1 MWTTLLCL
9 GLFREELQFRMDK
22 SEYNLKI
29 EELKTAMHAHDF
41 EKAVDVADS
50 LDIKK
55 IRDNNLLSLIADAYE
70 LTGDN
75 EQAKKILL
83 MAYENTNTGRQ
94 LAYRLCLISIKL
106 KELDEANEFYQDFI
120 EMAPRDSARF
130 ILKYKMAKAKK
141 KPVEELIKI
150 LEDYVNIDME
160 EKWAYE
166 LAKLYDVAGE
176 GEKCVNMCDEIS
188 LWFAEGKYVVK
199 AMDLKKKYESLTSTQ
214 QDNYNKKSEN
224 KSKEQ
229 EEKKASTQELMDKI
243 MEKTSIKSRID
254 EAVKEANERK
264 AESKTIEEVTGTEK
278 NIDKIKAVGKE
289 AADTESF
296 DFPEINESVVEEIKP
311 YDDIEGATIDVNSMT
326 HPQEVEEIKIPGISD
341 DLNELESD
349 SSDKA
354 EAEKEDVVAKTDKEK
369 KRLKLRPFSVKPKK
383 TENPL
388 KEDKK
393 VEAPVNAKVP
403 LEEDEDFKL
412 INPDDVSKVEEPVID
427 DLGEDTTET
436 VDMEFDED
444 MDMVMKSD
452 EEKEDILN
460 VDDVEDILHQ
470 LQARGIL
477 KAETVNSAVSIIENV
492 RETKKESKEE
502 KPDEKDVSTL
512 DRWQEDNVEVEK
524 PLEKEQT
531 SVEDNTSDNEKKEQT
546 SVEDNTSDNEENK
559 ASQVEIP
566 DLEEIPDEVEDLPEE
581 PEKEEVEITEN
592 QDASEL
598 EVIESQEEEPEVDI
612 EKIAESIPDIEE
624 IQVAEEAQP
633 EEIPSEQEVAEN
645 VQKEASETAEDLG
658 KTAIFTI
665 PKADI
670 ETGNNTGEVVVDEE
684 LPNIDA
690 PEIDLETGIPE
701 QDLCE
706 DTKNA
711 EESTEN
717 ENAESVDA
725 EKSESAENEEAVQE
739 EPAQDNS
746 IDLDIHST
754 KDLSAKV
761 EVISGTDWEQPE
773 YEEKLEEE
781 EEQLEG
787 AKEEAE
793 EGTPE
798 RTSEGELLNRILNK
812 NNEEIPEP
820 ELVAT
825 EEELSVFKNF
835 FNVEGLEDNIQEVVK
850 ELIAGYTP
858 NGKSTDGNVVILGE
872 EKTGK
877 TSLAV
882 EIIKLVNKKRGRRNR
897 RLAKIDATAL
907 NKRGFRNSLNKL
919 LGSDLIVENA
929 EKLGAMI
936 LSEVVDVSGMFTDDM
951 LIILEGETEPME
963 KMLKDSPRLS
973 KVFNHVI
980 RIKQYDIKEW
990 VEYGKRYAKDKGYVM
1005 EELASL
1011 AFYKAIDDYFGE
1023 HKGIGRADVEK
1034 LVDTAIANSH
1044 KLGRKLSGLFS
1055 SNKNDDGLYILIES
1069 DFIF

>member
-1 MWTTLLCL
+1 
-9 GLFREELQFRMDK
+9 MDK

-166 LAKLYDVAGE
+166 LAKLYDIAGE

-224 KSKEQ
+224 KSNEQ

-264 AESKTIEEVTGTEK
+264 AESKTIEEVTDTEK
-278 NIDKIKAVGKE
+278 NIDKIKVVGKE

-296 DFPEINESVVEEIKP
+296 DFPEINESAVEEIKP

-393 VEAPVNAKVP
+393 VEAPVNAKVT
-403 LEEDEDFKL
+403 LEEDKDFKL

-502 KPDEKDVSTL
+502 KPDEKEVSTL

-581 PEKEEVEITEN
+581 PEKEEVETTEN

-624 IQVAEEAQP
+624 IQLAEEAQP

-684 LPNIDA
+684 LPNIDE

-701 QDLCE
+701 PDLGK

-725 EKSESAENEEAVQE
+725 EKSESTENEEAVQE

-746 IDLDIHST
+746 INLDIHST

-781 EEQLEG
+781 EEQLEV

-1034 LVDTAIANSH
+1034 IVDTAIANSH

>member
-1 MWTTLLCL
+1 
-9 GLFREELQFRMDK
+9 MDK

-29 EELKTAMHAHDF
+29 EELKTAMHANDF

-166 LAKLYDVAGE
+166 LAKLYDIAGE

-264 AESKTIEEVTGTEK
+264 AESKTIEEVTDTEK
-278 NIDKIKAVGKE
+278 NIDKIKVVGKE

-296 DFPEINESVVEEIKP
+296 DFPEINESAVEEIKP

-393 VEAPVNAKVP
+393 VEAPVNAKVT
-403 LEEDEDFKL
+403 LEEDKDFKL

-452 EEKEDILN
+452 EKKEDILN

-512 DRWQEDNVEVEK
+512 DRWQEDNVEEEK

-531 SVEDNTSDNEKKEQT
+531 SVEDNTSDNEEKEQT

-581 PEKEEVEITEN
+581 PEKEEVETTEN

-684 LPNIDA
+684 LPNIDE

-701 QDLCE
+701 LGLGE

-725 EKSESAENEEAVQE
+725 EKSESTEKEEAVQE

-746 IDLDIHST
+746 INLDIHST

-773 YEEKLEEE
+773 YEEELEEE
-781 EEQLEG
+781 EEQLEV

>member
-1 MWTTLLCL
+1 
-9 GLFREELQFRMDK
+9 MDK

-166 LAKLYDVAGE
+166 LAKLYDIAGE

-229 EEKKASTQELMDKI
+229 EEKKATTQELMDKI
-243 MEKTSIKSRID
+243 MEKASIKSRID

-354 EAEKEDVVAKTDKEK
+354 KTEKEDVVAKTDKEK

-427 DLGEDTTET
+427 DLGEDTTEP

-452 EEKEDILN
+452 EEKKDILN

-502 KPDEKDVSTL
+502 KPDEKEVSTL

-531 SVEDNTSDNEKKEQT
+531 SVEDNTSDNEEKEQT
-546 SVEDNTSDNEENK
+546 SVEDNTSDNGENK

-581 PEKEEVEITEN
+581 PEKEEVETTEN

-633 EEIPSEQEVAEN
+633 EEIPSEHKVAEN

-717 ENAESVDA
+717 ENAESVDVK
-725 EKSESAENEEAVQE
+725 KSESTENEEAVQE

-746 IDLDIHST
+746 INLDIHST

-781 EEQLEG
+781 EEQLEV

-1023 HKGIGRADVEK
+1023 HKGIGRSDVEK

>member
-1 MWTTLLCL
+1 
-9 GLFREELQFRMDK
+9 MDK

-166 LAKLYDVAGE
+166 LAKLYDIAGE

-341 DLNELESD
+341 DVSKPESD

-531 SVEDNTSDNEKKEQT
+531 SVEDNTSDNE
-546 SVEDNTSDNEENK
+546 ENK

-581 PEKEEVEITEN
+581 PEKEEVETTEN

-701 QDLCE
+701 PDLGE

-717 ENAESVDA
+717 VNAESVDA
-725 EKSESAENEEAVQE
+725 EKSESTENEEAVQE

-746 IDLDIHST
+746 INLDIHST

-781 EEQLEG
+781 EEQLEL

>member
-1 MWTTLLCL
+1 
-9 GLFREELQFRMDK
+9 MDK

-166 LAKLYDVAGE
+166 LAKLYDIAGE

-264 AESKTIEEVTGTEK
+264 AESKTVEEVTGTEK

-393 VEAPVNAKVP
+393 VEAPVNTNVP

-427 DLGEDTTET
+427 DLGEDTTEP

-531 SVEDNTSDNEKKEQT
+531 SVEDNTSDNEEKEQT

-633 EEIPSEQEVAEN
+633 EENPSEQEVAEN

-746 IDLDIHST
+746 INLDIHST

-781 EEQLEG
+781 EEQLEV

>member
-1 MWTTLLCL
+1 
-9 GLFREELQFRMDK
+9 MDK

-166 LAKLYDVAGE
+166 LAKLYDIAGE

-278 NIDKIKAVGKE
+278 NIDKIKVVGKE

-393 VEAPVNAKVP
+393 VEAPVNTNVP

-427 DLGEDTTET
+427 DLGEDTTEP

-512 DRWQEDNVEVEK
+512 DRWQEDNAEVDK

-581 PEKEEVEITEN
+581 PEKEEVETTEN

-701 QDLCE
+701 QDLGE

-725 EKSESAENEEAVQE
+725 EKSESTENEEAVQE

-746 IDLDIHST
+746 INLDIHST

-781 EEQLEG
+781 EEQLEV

>member
-1 MWTTLLCL
+1 
-9 GLFREELQFRMDK
+9 MDK

-166 LAKLYDVAGE
+166 LAKLYDIAGE

-566 DLEEIPDEVEDLPEE
+566 DLEEIHDEVEDLPEE

>member
-1 MWTTLLCL
+1 
-9 GLFREELQFRMDK
+9 MDK

-166 LAKLYDVAGE
+166 LAKLYDIAGE

-264 AESKTIEEVTGTEK
+264 AESKTVEEVTGTEK

-393 VEAPVNAKVP
+393 VEAPVNTNVP

-427 DLGEDTTET
+427 DLGEDTTEP

-531 SVEDNTSDNEKKEQT
+531 SVEDNTSDNEEKEQT

-598 EVIESQEEEPEVDI
+598 EVIESQEEEPDVDI

-725 EKSESAENEEAVQE
+725 EKSESTENEEAVQE

-746 IDLDIHST
+746 INLDIHST

-781 EEQLEG
+781 EEQLEV

>member
-1 MWTTLLCL
+1 
-9 GLFREELQFRMDK
+9 MDK

-130 ILKYKMAKAKK
+130 ILKYKMAKANK

-311 YDDIEGATIDVNSMT
+311 YDEIEGATIDVNSMT

-531 SVEDNTSDNEKKEQT
+531 SVEDNTSDNEEKEQTSVEDNTLDNEKKEQT

-581 PEKEEVEITEN
+581 PEKEEVETTEN

-725 EKSESAENEEAVQE
+725 EKSESTENEEAVQE
-739 EPAQDNS
+739 ELAQDNS
-746 IDLDIHST
+746 INLDIHST

-781 EEQLEG
+781 EEQLEV

>member
-1 MWTTLLCL
+1 
-9 GLFREELQFRMDK
+9 MDK

-166 LAKLYDVAGE
+166 LAKLYDIAGE

-531 SVEDNTSDNEKKEQT
+531 SVEDNTSDNE
-546 SVEDNTSDNEENK
+546 ENK

-581 PEKEEVEITEN
+581 PEKEEVETTEN

-725 EKSESAENEEAVQE
+725 EKSESTENEEAVQE
-739 EPAQDNS
+739 ELAQDNS
-746 IDLDIHST
+746 INLDIHST

-781 EEQLEG
+781 EEQLEV

>member
-1 MWTTLLCL
+1 
-9 GLFREELQFRMDK
+9 MDK

-166 LAKLYDVAGE
+166 LAKLYDIAGE

-311 YDDIEGATIDVNSMT
+311 YDEIEGATIDVNSMT

-341 DLNELESD
+341 DVSKPESD

-393 VEAPVNAKVP
+393 VEAPVNTNVP

-427 DLGEDTTET
+427 DLGEDTTEP

-502 KPDEKDVSTL
+502 KPDEKEVSTL

-581 PEKEEVEITEN
+581 PEKEEVETTEN

-725 EKSESAENEEAVQE
+725 EKSESTENEEAVQE
-739 EPAQDNS
+739 ELAQDNS
-746 IDLDIHST
+746 INLDIHST

-761 EVISGTDWEQPE
+761 EVISGTDWEQHE

-781 EEQLEG
+781 EEQLEV

>member
-1 MWTTLLCL
+1 
-9 GLFREELQFRMDK
+9 MDK

-166 LAKLYDVAGE
+166 LAKLYDIAGE

-311 YDDIEGATIDVNSMT
+311 YDEIEGATIDVNSMT

-341 DLNELESD
+341 DVSKPESD

-393 VEAPVNAKVP
+393 VEAPVNTNVP

-427 DLGEDTTET
+427 DLGEDTTEP

-502 KPDEKDVSTL
+502 KPDEKEVSTL

-633 EEIPSEQEVAEN
+633 EENPSEQEVAEN

-746 IDLDIHST
+746 INLDIHST

-781 EEQLEG
+781 EEQLEV

>member
-1 MWTTLLCL
+1 
-9 GLFREELQFRMDK
+9 MDK

-166 LAKLYDVAGE
+166 LAKLYDIAGE

-264 AESKTIEEVTGTEK
+264 AESKTVEEVTGTEK

-341 DLNELESD
+341 DVSKPESD

-393 VEAPVNAKVP
+393 VEAPVNTNVP

-502 KPDEKDVSTL
+502 KPDEKEVSTL

-531 SVEDNTSDNEKKEQT
+531 SVEDNTSDNEEKEQT

-581 PEKEEVEITEN
+581 PEKEEVETTEN

-781 EEQLEG
+781 EEQLEV

>member
-1 MWTTLLCL
+1 
-9 GLFREELQFRMDK
+9 MDK

-166 LAKLYDVAGE
+166 LAKLYAIAGE

-427 DLGEDTTET
+427 DLGEDTTEP

-502 KPDEKDVSTL
+502 KPDEKEVSTL

-581 PEKEEVEITEN
+581 PEKEEVETTEN

-725 EKSESAENEEAVQE
+725 EKSESTENEEAVQE

-746 IDLDIHST
+746 INLDIHST

-781 EEQLEG
+781 EEQLEV

>member
-1 MWTTLLCL
+1 
-9 GLFREELQFRMDK
+9 MDK

-166 LAKLYDVAGE
+166 LAKLYDIAGE

-264 AESKTIEEVTGTEK
+264 AESKTVEEVTGTEK

-393 VEAPVNAKVP
+393 VEAPVNTNVP

-502 KPDEKDVSTL
+502 KPDEKEVSTF

-531 SVEDNTSDNEKKEQT
+531 SVEDNTSDNEEKEQTSVEDNTSDNEEKEQT

-581 PEKEEVEITEN
+581 PEKEEVETTEN

-746 IDLDIHST
+746 INLDIHST

-781 EEQLEG
+781 EEQLEV

>member
-1 MWTTLLCL
+1 
-9 GLFREELQFRMDK
+9 MDK

-130 ILKYKMAKAKK
+130 ILKYKMAKANK

-531 SVEDNTSDNEKKEQT
+531 SVEDNTSDNEEKEQTSVEDNTLDNEKKEQT

-581 PEKEEVEITEN
+581 PEKEEVETTEN

-725 EKSESAENEEAVQE
+725 EKSESTENEEAVQE
-739 EPAQDNS
+739 ELAQDNS
-746 IDLDIHST
+746 INLDIHST

-781 EEQLEG
+781 EEQLEV

-963 KMLKDSPRLS
+963 KMIKDSPRLS

>member
-1 MWTTLLCL
+1 
-9 GLFREELQFRMDK
+9 MDK

-130 ILKYKMAKAKK
+130 ILKYKMAKANK

-166 LAKLYDVAGE
+166 LAKLYDIAGE

-224 KSKEQ
+224 KFKEQ

-383 TENPL
+383 AENPL

-427 DLGEDTTET
+427 NLGEDTTEQ

-531 SVEDNTSDNEKKEQT
+531 SVEDNTSDNEEKEQT

-581 PEKEEVEITEN
+581 PEKEEVETTEN

-598 EVIESQEEEPEVDI
+598 EVIESQEEEPDVDI

-725 EKSESAENEEAVQE
+725 EKSESTENEEAVQE

-746 IDLDIHST
+746 INLDIHST

-781 EEQLEG
+781 EEQLEV

>member
-1 MWTTLLCL
+1 
-9 GLFREELQFRMDK
+9 MDK

-166 LAKLYDVAGE
+166 LAKLYDIAGE

-393 VEAPVNAKVP
+393 VEAPVNTNVP

-502 KPDEKDVSTL
+502 KPDEKEVSTL

-524 PLEKEQT
+524 PLEKEQTSVEDNTSDNEEKEQT

-581 PEKEEVEITEN
+581 PEKEEVETTEN

-598 EVIESQEEEPEVDI
+598 EVIESQEEEPDVDI

-624 IQVAEEAQP
+624 IQVTEEAHP

-717 ENAESVDA
+717 ENAESVEA
-725 EKSESAENEEAVQE
+725 EKSESTENEEAVQE

-746 IDLDIHST
+746 INLDIHST

-781 EEQLEG
+781 EEQLEV

>member
-1 MWTTLLCL
+1 
-9 GLFREELQFRMDK
+9 MDK

-130 ILKYKMAKAKK
+130 ILKYKMAKANK

-531 SVEDNTSDNEKKEQT
+531 SVEDNTSDNEEKEQTSVEDNTLDNEKKEQT

-581 PEKEEVEITEN
+581 PEKEEVETTEN

-725 EKSESAENEEAVQE
+725 EKSESTENEEAVQE
-739 EPAQDNS
+739 ELAQDNS
-746 IDLDIHST
+746 INLDIHST

-781 EEQLEG
+781 EEQLEV

-1055 SNKNDDGLYILIES
+1055 SNKNDDGLYKLIES

>member
-1 MWTTLLCL
+1 M
-9 GLFREELQFRMDK
+9 
-22 SEYNLKI
+22 
-29 EELKTAMHAHDF
+29 
-41 EKAVDVADS
+41 
-50 LDIKK
+50 
-55 IRDNNLLSLIADAYE
+55 
-70 LTGDN
+70 
-75 EQAKKILL
+75 
-83 MAYENTNTGRQ
+83 
-94 LAYRLCLISIKL
+94 
-106 KELDEANEFYQDFI
+106 
-120 EMAPRDSARF
+120 
-130 ILKYKMAKAKK
+130 
-141 KPVEELIKI
+141 
-150 LEDYVNIDME
+150 
-160 EKWAYE
+160 
-166 LAKLYDVAGE
+166 
-176 GEKCVNMCDEIS
+176 
-188 LWFAEGKYVVK
+188 
-199 AMDLKKKYESLTSTQ
+199 
-214 QDNYNKKSEN
+214 
-224 KSKEQ
+224 
-229 EEKKASTQELMDKI
+229 
-243 MEKTSIKSRID
+243 
-254 EAVKEANERK
+254 
-264 AESKTIEEVTGTEK
+264 
-278 NIDKIKAVGKE
+278 
-289 AADTESF
+289 
-296 DFPEINESVVEEIKP
+296 EEIKP

-393 VEAPVNAKVP
+393 VEAPVNAKVT
-403 LEEDEDFKL
+403 LEEDKDFKL

-502 KPDEKDVSTL
+502 KPDEKEVSTL

-524 PLEKEQT
+524 PLE
-531 SVEDNTSDNEKKEQT
+531 KEQT

-581 PEKEEVEITEN
+581 PEKEEVETTEN

-624 IQVAEEAQP
+624 IQLAEEAQP

-684 LPNIDA
+684 LPNIDE

-701 QDLCE
+701 PDLGK

-725 EKSESAENEEAVQE
+725 EKSESTENEEAVQE

-746 IDLDIHST
+746 INLDIHST

-781 EEQLEG
+781 EEQLEV

-990 VEYGKRYAKDKGYVM
+990 VEYGKRYAKNKGYVM
-1005 EELASL
+1005 
-1011 AFYKAIDDYFGE
+1011 
-1023 HKGIGRADVEK
+1023 
-1034 LVDTAIANSH
+1034 
-1044 KLGRKLSGLFS
+1044 
-1055 SNKNDDGLYILIES
+1055 
-1069 DFIF
+1069 

>member
-1 MWTTLLCL
+1 
-9 GLFREELQFRMDK
+9 MDK
-22 SEYNLKI
+22 SEYN
-29 EELKTAMHAHDF
+29 LKTAMHAHDF

-166 LAKLYDVAGE
+166 LAKLYDIAGE

-531 SVEDNTSDNEKKEQT
+531 SVEDNTSDNE
-546 SVEDNTSDNEENK
+546 ENK

-581 PEKEEVEITEN
+581 PEKEEVETTEN

-725 EKSESAENEEAVQE
+725 EKSESTENEEAVQE
-739 EPAQDNS
+739 ELAQDNS
-746 IDLDIHST
+746 INLDIHST

-781 EEQLEG
+781 EEQLEV

>member
-1 MWTTLLCL
+1 
-9 GLFREELQFRMDK
+9 MDK

-166 LAKLYDVAGE
+166 LAKLYDIAGE

-393 VEAPVNAKVP
+393 VEAPVNTNVP

-502 KPDEKDVSTL
+502 KPDEKEVSTL

-524 PLEKEQT
+524 PLEKEQTSVEDNTSDNEEKEQT

-706 DTKNA
+706 DIKNA

-725 EKSESAENEEAVQE
+725 EKSESTENEEAVQE

-746 IDLDIHST
+746 INLDIHST

-781 EEQLEG
+781 EEQLEV

>member
-1 MWTTLLCL
+1 
-9 GLFREELQFRMDK
+9 MDK

-166 LAKLYDVAGE
+166 LAKLYDIAGE

-354 EAEKEDVVAKTDKEK
+354 EAEKEDVVAKTEKEK

-502 KPDEKDVSTL
+502 KPDEKEVSTL

-524 PLEKEQT
+524 PLEKEQTSVEDNTSDNEEKEQT

-581 PEKEEVEITEN
+581 PEKEEVETTEN

-701 QDLCE
+701 PDLGE

-725 EKSESAENEEAVQE
+725 EKSESTENEEAVQE

-746 IDLDIHST
+746 INLDIHST

-781 EEQLEG
+781 EEQLEL

>member
-1 MWTTLLCL
+1 
-9 GLFREELQFRMDK
+9 MDK

-166 LAKLYDVAGE
+166 LAKLYDIAGE

-278 NIDKIKAVGKE
+278 NIDKIKVVGKE

-354 EAEKEDVVAKTDKEK
+354 EAEKEDVVAKTEKEK

-781 EEQLEG
+781 EEQLEV

>member
-1 MWTTLLCL
+1 
-9 GLFREELQFRMDK
+9 MDK

-166 LAKLYDVAGE
+166 LAKLYDIAGE

-264 AESKTIEEVTGTEK
+264 AESKTVEEVTGTEK

-393 VEAPVNAKVP
+393 VEAPVNTNVP

-502 KPDEKDVSTL
+502 KPDEKEVSTL

-524 PLEKEQT
+524 PLE
-531 SVEDNTSDNEKKEQT
+531 KEQT

-781 EEQLEG
+781 EEQLEV

>member
-1 MWTTLLCL
+1 
-9 GLFREELQFRMDK
+9 MDK

-166 LAKLYDVAGE
+166 LAKLYDIAGE

-264 AESKTIEEVTGTEK
+264 AESKTVEEVTGTEK

-393 VEAPVNAKVP
+393 VEAPVNTNVP

-427 DLGEDTTET
+427 DLGEDTTEP

-531 SVEDNTSDNEKKEQT
+531 SVEDNTSDNEEKEQT

-581 PEKEEVEITEN
+581 PEKEEVETTEN

-701 QDLCE
+701 QDLGE

-725 EKSESAENEEAVQE
+725 EKSESTENEEAVQ
-739 EPAQDNS
+739 DNS
-746 IDLDIHST
+746 INLDIHST

-781 EEQLEG
+781 EEQLEV

>member
-1 MWTTLLCL
+1 
-9 GLFREELQFRMDK
+9 MDK

-29 EELKTAMHAHDF
+29 EELKAAMHAHDF

-166 LAKLYDVAGE
+166 LAKLYDIAGE

-264 AESKTIEEVTGTEK
+264 AESKTIEEVTDTEK
-278 NIDKIKAVGKE
+278 NIDNIKVVEKE

-393 VEAPVNAKVP
+393 VEAPVNAKVT
-403 LEEDEDFKL
+403 LEEDKDFKL

-502 KPDEKDVSTL
+502 KPDEKEVSTL

-581 PEKEEVEITEN
+581 PEKEEVETTEN

-624 IQVAEEAQP
+624 IQLAEEAQP

-684 LPNIDA
+684 LPNIDE

-701 QDLCE
+701 PDLGK

-725 EKSESAENEEAVQE
+725 EKSESTENEEAVQE

-746 IDLDIHST
+746 INLDIHST

-781 EEQLEG
+781 EEQLEV

-980 RIKQYDIKEW
+980 RIKKYDIKEW
-990 VEYGKRYAKDKGYVM
+990 VEYGKRYAKDNGYVM

-1034 LVDTAIANSH
+1034 IVDTAIANSH

>member
-1 MWTTLLCL
+1 
-9 GLFREELQFRMDK
+9 MDK

-130 ILKYKMAKAKK
+130 ILKYKMAKANK

-531 SVEDNTSDNEKKEQT
+531 SVEDNTSDNEEKEQTTVEHNTLEKEKKEQT

-581 PEKEEVEITEN
+581 PEKEEVETTEN

-725 EKSESAENEEAVQE
+725 EKSESTENEEAVQE
-739 EPAQDNS
+739 QLAQDNS
-746 IDLDIHST
+746 FNLDIHST

-781 EEQLEG
+781 EEQLEV

-907 NKRGFRNSLNKL
+907 NKRRFRTSLNKL

-980 RIKQYDIKEW
+980 RIKQYDIKQW
-990 VEYGKRYAKDKGYVM
+990 DEYGKRYAKDKGYVM

>member
-1 MWTTLLCL
+1 
-9 GLFREELQFRMDK
+9 MDK

-166 LAKLYDVAGE
+166 LAKLYDIAGE

-393 VEAPVNAKVP
+393 VEAPVNTNVP

-427 DLGEDTTET
+427 DLGEDTTES

-502 KPDEKDVSTL
+502 KPDEKEVSTL

-524 PLEKEQT
+524 PLEKEQTSVEDNTSDNEEKEQT

-581 PEKEEVEITEN
+581 PEKEEVETTEN

-725 EKSESAENEEAVQE
+725 EKSESTENEEAVQE

-746 IDLDIHST
+746 INLDIHST

-781 EEQLEG
+781 EEQLEV

>member
-1 MWTTLLCL
+1 
-9 GLFREELQFRMDK
+9 MDK

-166 LAKLYDVAGE
+166 LAKLYDIAGE

-311 YDDIEGATIDVNSMT
+311 YDEIEGATIDVNSMT

-341 DLNELESD
+341 DVSKPESD

-393 VEAPVNAKVP
+393 VEASVNTNVP

-427 DLGEDTTET
+427 DLGEDTTEP

-502 KPDEKDVSTL
+502 KPDEKEVSTL

-524 PLEKEQT
+524 PLE
-531 SVEDNTSDNEKKEQT
+531 KEQT

-581 PEKEEVEITEN
+581 PEKEEVETTEN

-725 EKSESAENEEAVQE
+725 EKSESTENEEAVQE
-739 EPAQDNS
+739 ELAQDNS
-746 IDLDIHST
+746 INLDIHST

-781 EEQLEG
+781 EEQLEV

>member
-1 MWTTLLCL
+1 
-9 GLFREELQFRMDK
+9 MDK

-166 LAKLYDVAGE
+166 LAKLYDIAGE

-199 AMDLKKKYESLTSTQ
+199 AMDKKKKYESLTSTQ

-393 VEAPVNAKVP
+393 VEAPVNTNVP

-502 KPDEKDVSTL
+502 KPDEKEVSTL

-531 SVEDNTSDNEKKEQT
+531 LVEDNTSDNEEKEQT

-581 PEKEEVEITEN
+581 PEKEEVETTEN

-746 IDLDIHST
+746 INLDIHST

-781 EEQLEG
+781 EEQLEV

>member
-1 MWTTLLCL
+1 
-9 GLFREELQFRMDK
+9 MDK

-29 EELKTAMHAHDF
+29 EELKAAMHAHDF

-166 LAKLYDVAGE
+166 LAKLYDIAGE

-264 AESKTIEEVTGTEK
+264 AESKTVEEVTGTEK

-354 EAEKEDVVAKTDKEK
+354 EAEKEDVVTKTDKEK

-393 VEAPVNAKVP
+393 VEAPVNTNVP

-427 DLGEDTTET
+427 DLGEDTTEP

-531 SVEDNTSDNEKKEQT
+531 SVEDNTSDNEEKEQTSVEDNTLDNEKKEQT

-581 PEKEEVEITEN
+581 PEKEEVETTEN

-725 EKSESAENEEAVQE
+725 EKSESTENEEAVQE

-746 IDLDIHST
+746 INLDIHST

-781 EEQLEG
+781 EEQLEV

>member
-1 MWTTLLCL
+1 
-9 GLFREELQFRMDK
+9 MDK

-166 LAKLYDVAGE
+166 LAKLYDIAGE

-264 AESKTIEEVTGTEK
+264 AESKTVEEVTGTEK

-393 VEAPVNAKVP
+393 VEAPVNTNVP

-502 KPDEKDVSTL
+502 KPDEKEVSTL

-531 SVEDNTSDNEKKEQT
+531 SVEDNTSDNEEKEQT

-581 PEKEEVEITEN
+581 PEKEAVETTEN

-781 EEQLEG
+781 EEQLEV

>member
-1 MWTTLLCL
+1 
-9 GLFREELQFRMDK
+9 MDK

-166 LAKLYDVAGE
+166 LAKLYDIAGE

-278 NIDKIKAVGKE
+278 NIDKIKVVGKE

-341 DLNELESD
+341 ELNELESD

-393 VEAPVNAKVP
+393 VEAPVNAKVT
-403 LEEDEDFKL
+403 LEEDKDFKL

-502 KPDEKDVSTL
+502 KPDEKEVSTL

-581 PEKEEVEITEN
+581 PEKEEVETTEN

-624 IQVAEEAQP
+624 IQLAEEAQP

-684 LPNIDA
+684 LPNIDE

-701 QDLCE
+701 PDLGK

-725 EKSESAENEEAVQE
+725 EKSESTENEEAVQE

-746 IDLDIHST
+746 INLDIHST

-781 EEQLEG
+781 EEQLEV

-963 KMLKDSPRLS
+963 KMLKNSPRLS

>member
-1 MWTTLLCL
+1 
-9 GLFREELQFRMDK
+9 MDK

-55 IRDNNLLSLIADAYE
+55 IRDNNLLSIIADAYE

-166 LAKLYDVAGE
+166 LAKLYDIAGE

-393 VEAPVNAKVP
+393 VEAPVNTNVP

-502 KPDEKDVSTL
+502 KPDEKEVSTL

-531 SVEDNTSDNEKKEQT
+531 LVEDNTSDNEEKEQT

-581 PEKEEVEITEN
+581 PEKEEVETTEN

-746 IDLDIHST
+746 INLDIHST

-781 EEQLEG
+781 EEQLEV

-793 EGTPE
+793 EGTLE

-858 NGKSTDGNVVILGE
+858 NGKSTDGNVVIIDKK
-872 EKTGK
+872 KTGK

>member
-1 MWTTLLCL
+1 
-9 GLFREELQFRMDK
+9 MDK

-166 LAKLYDVAGE
+166 LAKLYDIAGE

-264 AESKTIEEVTGTEK
+264 AESKTIEEVTDTEK

-296 DFPEINESVVEEIKP
+296 DFPEINESAVEEIKP
-311 YDDIEGATIDVNSMT
+311 YDDIEGASIDVNSMT

-349 SSDKA
+349 SSDKV

-393 VEAPVNAKVP
+393 VEAPVNAKVT
-403 LEEDEDFKL
+403 LEEDKDFKL

-502 KPDEKDVSTL
+502 KPDEKEVSTL

-581 PEKEEVEITEN
+581 PEKEEVETTEN

-624 IQVAEEAQP
+624 IQLAEEAQP

-684 LPNIDA
+684 LPNIDE
-690 PEIDLETGIPE
+690 PEIDLETGIPGP
-701 QDLCE
+701 DLGK

-725 EKSESAENEEAVQE
+725 EKSESTENEEAVQE

-746 IDLDIHST
+746 INLDIHST

-781 EEQLEG
+781 EEQLEV

>member
-1 MWTTLLCL
+1 
-9 GLFREELQFRMDK
+9 MDK

-130 ILKYKMAKAKK
+130 ILKYKMAKANK

-166 LAKLYDVAGE
+166 LAKLYDIAGE

-531 SVEDNTSDNEKKEQT
+531 SVEDNTSDNEEKEQTSVEDNTLDNEKKEQT

-581 PEKEEVEITEN
+581 PEKEEVETTEN

-781 EEQLEG
+781 EEQLEV

>member
-1 MWTTLLCL
+1 
-9 GLFREELQFRMDK
+9 MDK

-166 LAKLYDVAGE
+166 LAKLYDIAGE

-278 NIDKIKAVGKE
+278 NIDKIKVVGKE

-341 DLNELESD
+341 ELNELESD

-354 EAEKEDVVAKTDKEK
+354 EAEKEDVGAKTDKEK

-393 VEAPVNAKVP
+393 VEAPVNANVP

-427 DLGEDTTET
+427 DLGEDTTEP

-452 EEKEDILN
+452 EKKEDILN

-531 SVEDNTSDNEKKEQT
+531 SVEDNTSDNEEKEQT

-566 DLEEIPDEVEDLPEE
+566 DLEEIPDEVEDLP
-581 PEKEEVEITEN
+581 
-592 QDASEL
+592 
-598 EVIESQEEEPEVDI
+598 EEPEVDI

-684 LPNIDA
+684 LPNIDE

-701 QDLCE
+701 LGLGE

-725 EKSESAENEEAVQE
+725 EKSESTEKEEAVQE

-746 IDLDIHST
+746 INLDIHST

-773 YEEKLEEE
+773 YEEELEEE
-781 EEQLEG
+781 EEQLEV

>member
-1 MWTTLLCL
+1 
-9 GLFREELQFRMDK
+9 MDK

-29 EELKTAMHAHDF
+29 EELKTAMHTHDF

-166 LAKLYDVAGE
+166 LAKLYDIAGE

-311 YDDIEGATIDVNSMT
+311 YDEIEGATIDVNSMT

-341 DLNELESD
+341 DVSKPESD

-393 VEAPVNAKVP
+393 VEAPVNTNVP

-427 DLGEDTTET
+427 DLGEDTTEP

-502 KPDEKDVSTL
+502 KPDEKEVSTL

-581 PEKEEVEITEN
+581 PEKEEVETTEN

-725 EKSESAENEEAVQE
+725 EKSESTENEEAVQE
-739 EPAQDNS
+739 ELAQDNS
-746 IDLDIHST
+746 INLDIHST

-781 EEQLEG
+781 EEQLEV

>member
-1 MWTTLLCL
+1 
-9 GLFREELQFRMDK
+9 MDK

-166 LAKLYDVAGE
+166 LAKLYDIAGE

-229 EEKKASTQELMDKI
+229 EEKKASTQEFMDKI

-311 YDDIEGATIDVNSMT
+311 YDEIEGATIDVNSMT

-341 DLNELESD
+341 DVSKPESD

-393 VEAPVNAKVP
+393 VEAPVNTNVP

-427 DLGEDTTET
+427 DLGEDTTEP

-502 KPDEKDVSTL
+502 KPDEKEVSTL

-581 PEKEEVEITEN
+581 PEKEEVETTEN

-612 EKIAESIPDIEE
+612 EKIAESIPYIEE

-725 EKSESAENEEAVQE
+725 EKSESTENEEAVQE
-739 EPAQDNS
+739 ELAQDNS
-746 IDLDIHST
+746 INLDIHST

-781 EEQLEG
+781 EEQLEV